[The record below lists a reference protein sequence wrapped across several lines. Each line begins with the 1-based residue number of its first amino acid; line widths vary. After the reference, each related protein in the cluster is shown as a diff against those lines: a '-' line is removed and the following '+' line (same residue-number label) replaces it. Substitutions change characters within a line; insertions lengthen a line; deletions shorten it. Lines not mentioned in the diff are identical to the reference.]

1 MITKLVRVEDSTG
14 ADLHIEAKTIRGA
27 LRKARELLQ
36 IRVPLRCSIIVGN
49 FLEYECKAT
58 GYSICLT
65 VVDWL

>member
-36 IRVPLRCSIIVGN
+36 IRVPLRSAIIVSN